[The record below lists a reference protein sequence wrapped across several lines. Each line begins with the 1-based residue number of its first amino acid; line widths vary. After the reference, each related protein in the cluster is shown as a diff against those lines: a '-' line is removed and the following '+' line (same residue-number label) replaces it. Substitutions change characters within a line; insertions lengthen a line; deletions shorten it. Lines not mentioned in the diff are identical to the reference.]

1 MKKHKIKVIFLIFL
15 TFPIQTSK
23 ADLFGADIPILLN
36 ILAQAI
42 NQLAQLQSILGTG
55 KDTLGLLQDINQ
67 GIKDAM
73 SMMRTMNST
82 MSPGVLSDLERVED
96 ILGTVNKLYGSVPQ
110 TSEANVQKLTDKSVA
125 EAIQLHNQAFKYA
138 ENVDPEA
145 ERIKDYAKY
154 VNPAGANKLTA
165 QAIGVLINVMNQ
177 ILRTNAA
184 ILKVQSEQL
193 AFQNKKEKLN
203 STQFKMQYEGLSGKL
218 FKLEKNYGLSS
229 LSK

>member
-1 MKKHKIKVIFLIFL
+1 MKKHKIKIIFLIFL
-15 TFPIQTSK
+15 TFPMQTTR

-73 SMMRTMNST
+73 SIMRTMNST
-82 MSPGVLSDLERVED
+82 MSPGVLSDLGRVED
-96 ILGTVNKLYGSVPQ
+96 ILNTVNKLYGSVPQ

-138 ENVDPEA
+138 ESVDPEA

-184 ILKVQSEQL
+184 MLKVQSEQL
-193 AFQNKKEKLN
+193 ALMNKKEKLS
-203 STQFKMQYEGLSGKL
+203 STQFKMQYEGLSGKFNGL
-218 FKLEKNYGLSS
+218 KNNYGLPSIR
-229 LSK
+229 

>member
-1 MKKHKIKVIFLIFL
+1 MKKYKIKIIFLIFL
-15 TFPIQTSK
+15 TFPLQTTR

-73 SMMRTMNST
+73 SIMRTMNST

-125 EAIQLHNQAFKYA
+125 EAIQIHNQAFKYA

-203 STQFKMQYEGLSGKL
+203 STQFKMQYEGLSGK
-218 FKLEKNYGLSS
+218 FKDLKSNYDL
-229 LSK
+229 KF